1 MSAKIILIVFFILI
15 TTSGIAYSQ
24 DIKREG
30 NVFKTTTV
38 TKSTTESVKTKFIWE
53 DSKGVQYPI
62 YVGKTGSCY
71 ILRVSKNTGKEYKYY
86 LGEELSKQVCKEI
99 GIEYKSKE

>member
-1 MSAKIILIVFFILI
+1 MSAKIILIVFAILI

-30 NVFKTTTV
+30 NTFKTTKV
-38 TKSTTESVKTKFIWE
+38 AKSTTEPVKTKFIWE
-53 DSKGVQYPI
+53 DSKGLTYPI
-62 YVGKTGSCY
+62 YVGATGSCY

-86 LGEELSKQVCKEI
+86 LGEEVSKQICKEL
-99 GIEYKSKE
+99 GIEYKPRE